1 MTEKQSEGSTSLFF
15 QPIKG
20 IITVTSTL
28 WMRKLIKQILSTR
41 SGIQCQGQRCSQQK
55 YPNIYIAFLPRI
67 KWSQVELG
75 KAFLCSAQENTVGTK
90 SQNCAK
96 SRLSQRYAKTSS
108 KTTSPRFVLLIFGH
122 NLMRNFLLNLV
133 LLALY
138 KDLHIKHPFLIT
150 TQDIH
155 RVPVKLAFHLST
167 SMLKRITIS

>member
-1 MTEKQSEGSTSLFF
+1 MTEKQSEGSISLFF

-28 WMRKLIKQILSTR
+28 WMRKLIKQIISTR
-41 SGIQCQGQRCSQQK
+41 SGIQCQGQRCPQQK
-55 YPNIYIAFLPRI
+55 YPNIYTSLLPHI

-96 SRLSQRYAKTSS
+96 STLSQRYAKTSS
-108 KTTSPRFVLLIFGH
+108 KTTSPRFILLKFGP
-122 NLMRNFLLNLV
+122 NLMRYFLLNLV
-133 LLALY
+133 LLALC

-150 TQDIH
+150 AQDIH
-155 RVPVKLAFHLST
+155 
-167 SMLKRITIS
+167 